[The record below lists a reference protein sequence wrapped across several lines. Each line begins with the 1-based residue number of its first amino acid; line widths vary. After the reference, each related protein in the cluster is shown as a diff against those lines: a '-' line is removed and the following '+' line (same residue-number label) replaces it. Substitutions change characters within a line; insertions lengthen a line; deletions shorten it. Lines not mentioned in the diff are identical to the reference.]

1 MSFRDSGVWVQ
12 CLEMNFDFSK
22 FLLQGRSNL
31 GNEVFCHF
39 FSFTIWM
46 ENMVLQLAIS
56 LIHKKVF
63 FKLQK
68 SGK

>member
-39 FSFTIWM
+39 FF
-46 ENMVLQLAIS
+46 
-56 LIHKKVF
+56 IHN
-63 FKLQK
+63 LD
-68 SGK
+68 GKYGIATCN